1 MSEDL
6 NEFTLVERRKL
17 LEIQAEA
24 KRLCALNAAL
34 QKTIDDWRVMTC
46 TWCGLEI
53 AFDDDNVEAI
63 LEQMNQHALT
73 CPADPRTQEIAA
85 LRARAERAEELI
97 TRVVNR
103 LDDTDLHSSNCEH
116 FYTREDNQCDCG
128 GSKLI
133 AEMQEIVAALDAADI
148 KKWRKL
154 ADNLSAHDAGKE
166 QPDEP

>member
-34 QKTIDDWRVMTC
+34 QKTIDDWRIMTC

-53 AFDDDNVEAI
+53 PFDDDNAEAI

-85 LRARAERAEELI
+85 LRARAERAEAELKLSSEQHER
-97 TRVVNR
+97 T
-103 LDDTDLHSSNCEH
+103 LD
-116 FYTREDNQCDCG
+116 YV
-128 GSKLI
+128 
-133 AEMQEIVAALDAADI
+133 QE
-148 KKWRKL
+148 L
-154 ADNLSAHDAGKE
+154 ADQLAAAHDTKKGTK
-166 QPDEP
+166 